1 MAKKVVSPKKK
12 IVTVSAPII
21 PEPSMVS
28 PIPKLS
34 PKILT
39 LGLVILGIALLTYKV
54 GPYFV
59 PAIVDNRPLTR
70 FEVWSRLEKSYG
82 KQTLDDLVNE
92 KILDLAI
99 AQSGVSIPQAKIDDQ
114 IKTLE
119 KQFEG
124 SGGLDQI
131 LSEQGLTR
139 AELTKQ
145 VVTQLSVEEILK
157 DEVVPSEEEIAQQ
170 FADNK
175 DTLYKDKK
183 LDEVKADI
191 TTELTQT
198 KLRDAFL
205 TWFAEVKKTAKVKSF
220 GL

>member
-1 MAKKVVSPKKK
+1 
-12 IVTVSAPII
+12 
-21 PEPSMVS
+21 
-28 PIPKLS
+28 S